1 VRCLGCGGRVLLPC
15 MLCHIRELKE
25 QDRQL
30 RNPRPAALRDRR
42 TT

>member
-1 VRCLGCGGRVLLPC
+1 

-30 RNPRPAALRDRR
+30 RNPRPAALRERR
-42 TT
+42 AP